1 MCVAKQRR
9 LKTRKGPCC
18 HDTGLFAWE
27 GGSIYLIS
35 EEEVLSSIGYIINP
49 SY

>member
-1 MCVAKQRR
+1 LRR
-9 LKTRKGPCC
+9 SPKEKDPRC

-35 EEEVLSSIGYIINP
+35 EEEVLSSIDCIINP
-49 SY
+49 PD